1 MKYRAFK
8 IKLNNGL
15 ESFGLL
21 PLNKEC
27 TIVDGRYFLETNT
40 LLLVSEKD
48 TEKFDLVEKFKS
60 SGEYEEAKNKVGN
73 TVTAVERLRMQL
85 PYNYQLV
92 GDDVEWFVKEY
103 VSNSDFAL
111 EIINLNKLK
120 IEKPQLITTEN

>member
-15 ESFGLL
+15 ETFGLL
-21 PLNKEC
+21 PLSKEC
-27 TIVDGRYFLETNT
+27 NIVDGRYFVETNT

-48 TEKFDLVEKFKS
+48 TEKFDLVERFKS
-60 SGEYEEAKNKVGN
+60 SGEYEEAKNKMGN
-73 TVTAVERLRMQL
+73 TVTAVERLRVQT